1 MILPTSKLNP
11 SSSTRIEYNNN
22 TKESETL
29 SVLLFYNNNTKN
41 AIAICVNHTVLEE
54 RRDKTYMF
62 SVRATS
68 SFKRSPIAVSS
79 FGM

>member
-1 MILPTSKLNP
+1 MEQTQGSNIYIINP
-11 SSSTRIEYNNN
+11 LKSG
-22 TKESETL
+22 TL